1 MRFLPLT
8 LQVELDFANPEKVIS
23 AFPGTY
29 FYREGNDRFYIIRN
43 NVHQRIDVRKR
54 SFTLD
59 YQNET
64 WFPTIQNDSIVFSEP
79 YELWVK
85 KGEGNNAVGWKFL
98 AYKSL
103 KIEELIGQSPTP
115 TPTVTPTISVT
126 PSVTPTLTSTATPTV
141 TSTTTPTIS
150 VTPSVT
156 PTLTT
161 TATPT
166 VTSTP
171 TPTLS
176 VTPEPTYTPTVSDT
190 VTPTPTSTLTPT
202 PTVSDTVTPTP
213 TPTPSSTP
221 AELPTSSFD
230 GFESYP
236 LGSISVLDSGSNW
249 AGFGYITSS
258 FYPTGSDDFESY
270 SLGTITTLTSGSSWI
285 GDGIVF

>member
-8 LQVELDFANPEKVIS
+8 RQVELDIANPEKVIS
-23 AFPGTY
+23 GFPGTY
-29 FYREGNDRFYIIRN
+29 FYREGNDRFYLIRD

-54 SFTLD
+54 SFTLA

-64 WFPTIQNDSIVFSEP
+64 WFPTIQNNDIVFSEP
-79 YELWVK
+79 YELWIK
-85 KGEGNNAVGWKFL
+85 QGEGNNAVGWKFL

-103 KIEELIGQSPTP
+103 KTEELIGQSPTP

-126 PSVTPTLTSTATPTV
+126 PSVTPTLTSTATPTA

-166 VTSTP
+166 ITSTP

-190 VTPTPTSTLTPT
+190 TTPTPTSTLTPT
-202 PTVSDTVTPTP
+202 PTPT
-213 TPTPSSTP
+213 STP
-221 AELPTSSFD
+221 VELPTSSFD

-249 AGFGYITSS
+249 SGFGYITSS